1 MCIRDSKKALSS
13 FNDMLKLYHITADIS
28 KIGDVDKMTDSQL
41 PKLMEM
47 AEARQLLHITYG
59 PILRD
64 AEIRPLFF
72 AAMHKFEEEYVETI
86 RRHFE
91 KHLSLLGVPKK

>member
-1 MCIRDSKKALSS
+1 
-13 FNDMLKLYHITADIS
+13 MLKLYQITAVIS
-28 KIGDVDKMTDSQL
+28 IIGDVDKMADSQL
-41 PKLMEM
+41 PQLMEM
-47 AEARQLLHITYG
+47 AEARQLVHITYC